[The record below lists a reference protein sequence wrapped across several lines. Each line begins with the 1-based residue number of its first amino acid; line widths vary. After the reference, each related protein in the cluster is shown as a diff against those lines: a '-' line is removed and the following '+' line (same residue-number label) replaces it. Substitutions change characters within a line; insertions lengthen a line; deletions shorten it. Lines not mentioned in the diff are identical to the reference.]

1 MEYPSLV
8 NGAIDPATISDI
20 IRLSQEDTGAG
31 AHSLF
36 LGQVRADTIADG
48 KEVSAIEY
56 SAYKEM
62 VDNEADRIK
71 RVTKEAFPDIRSI
84 IIVHSTGIVKSGELS
99 LLVMVTAG
107 HRDQATRGCRHV
119 LELIK
124 SSYPVWKKE
133 LFNDDSSRWAG
144 NH

>member
-1 MEYPSLV
+1 MDYPSLV
-8 NGAIDPATISDI
+8 NGAIDPETISGI
-20 IRLSQEDTGAG
+20 LRTSQEDTGAG

-36 LGQVRADTIADG
+36 LGQVRADMAD
-48 KEVSAIEY
+48 KREVRAIEY

-62 VDNEADRIK
+62 VDSEADRIRK
-71 RVTKEAFPDIRSI
+71 VTTDAFPDIRDI
-84 IIVHSTGIVKSGELS
+84 VIVHSTGIVKAGEVS
-99 LLVMVTAG
+99 LLVIVTAG

-133 LFNDDSSRWAG
+133 LFDDDSSRWAE

>member
-8 NGAIDPATISDI
+8 SGAIDPGTLSDI
-20 IRLSQEDTGAG
+20 IGLSQADSGAG

-36 LGQVRADTIADG
+36 LGQVRADIIDTR
-48 KEVSAIEY
+48 EVRAIDY

-62 VDNEADRIK
+62 VDTEADRIK
-71 RVTKEAFPDIRSI
+71 KVTTDAFPDIRSI
-84 IIVHSTGIVKSGELS
+84 VIVHSTGIVKAGEIS
-99 LLVMVTAG
+99 LLVLVTAG

-124 SSYPVWKKE
+124 SNYPVWKKE
-133 LFNDDSSRWAG
+133 LFDDDTSRWAE

>member
-8 NGAIDPATISDI
+8 SGAIDPVTISDI
-20 IRLSQEDTGAG
+20 IRSSQEDSGAG

-36 LGQVRADTIADG
+36 LGQVRADTIETR
-48 KEVSAIEY
+48 EVSAIEY
-56 SAYKEM
+56 SAYVEM
-62 VDNEADRIK
+62 VDSEADRIK
-71 RVTKEAFPDIRSI
+71 RITKEAFPDIRSI
-84 IIVHSTGIVKSGELS
+84 VIVHSTGIVKAGEIS

-107 HRDQATRGCRHV
+107 HRDQATRGCRHI

-133 LFNDDSSRWAG
+133 LFNDDSSRWAE

>member
-1 MEYPSLV
+1 MDHPSLV
-8 NGAIDPATISDI
+8 NGAINPETISGI
-20 IRLSQEDTGAG
+20 IGSSQEDRGAG

-36 LGQVRADTIADG
+36 LGQVRADITG
-48 KEVSAIEY
+48 NREVRAIEY

-62 VDNEADRIK
+62 VDSEADRIRK
-71 RVTKEAFPDIRSI
+71 VTTDAFPDIRDI
-84 IIVHSTGIVKSGELS
+84 VIVHSTGIVKAGEIS

-133 LFNDDSSRWAG
+133 LFDDDSSRWTE

>member
-8 NGAIDPATISDI
+8 SGAIDPETISGI
-20 IRLSQEDTGAG
+20 IRSLQEETGAG

-36 LGQVRADTIADG
+36 LGQVRADIID
-48 KEVSAIEY
+48 KREVRAIEY
-56 SAYKEM
+56 SAYSEM
-62 VDNEADRIK
+62 VDSEADRIRK
-71 RVTKEAFPDIRSI
+71 VTTDAFPDIRNI
-84 IIVHSTGIVKSGELS
+84 VIVHSTGIVKAGEIS
-99 LLVMVTAG
+99 LLVMVTSG

-133 LFNDDSSRWAG
+133 LFDDDSSRWAE

>member
-8 NGAIDPATISDI
+8 SGAIDPETISGI

-36 LGQVRADTIADG
+36 LGQVRADIID
-48 KEVSAIEY
+48 KREVRAIEY
-56 SAYKEM
+56 SAYSEM
-62 VDNEADRIK
+62 VDSEADRIRK
-71 RVTKEAFPDIRSI
+71 VTTDAFPDIRNI
-84 IIVHSTGIVKSGELS
+84 VIVHSTGIVKAGEIS
-99 LLVMVTAG
+99 LLVMVTSG

-133 LFNDDSSRWAG
+133 LFDDDSSRWAE